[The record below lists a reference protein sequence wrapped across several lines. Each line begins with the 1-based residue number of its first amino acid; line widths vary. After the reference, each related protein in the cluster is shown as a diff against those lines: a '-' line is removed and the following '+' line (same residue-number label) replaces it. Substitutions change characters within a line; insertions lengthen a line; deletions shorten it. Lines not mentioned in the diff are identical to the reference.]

1 MKIAKWAYGKFLM
14 MLMAVF
20 VLEACQT
27 NEKMKTVNVTT
38 IEHLEVSRFMGTWF
52 EIARYDHRFEK
63 GMSEV
68 RADYTLLPNGNI
80 KVVNSGMKNGKRK
93 EIIGKA
99 RQKKGKRAGEL
110 EVSFFLCF
118 YSDYNILE
126 TDEEYNYA
134 VIGGSSGKYLW
145 ILSRSPK
152 IEGAVLDKLM
162 TKIEKRGYDTT
173 ALIFVSQK

>member
-1 MKIAKWAYGKFLM
+1 
-14 MLMAVF
+14 
-20 VLEACQT
+20 
-27 NEKMKTVNVTT
+27 
-38 IEHLEVSRFMGTWF
+38 
-52 EIARYDHRFEK
+52 
-63 GMSEV
+63 
-68 RADYTLLPNGNI
+68 
-80 KVVNSGMKNGKRK
+80 MKNGKRK

-110 EVSFFLCF
+110 EVSFFLWF

-162 TKIEKRGYDTT
+162 TKIEKRGYDTA

>member
-93 EIIGKA
+93 EIIGK
-99 RQKKGKRAGEL
+99 G
-110 EVSFFLCF
+110 V
-118 YSDYNILE
+118 
-126 TDEEYNYA
+126 
-134 VIGGSSGKYLW
+134 
-145 ILSRSPK
+145 
-152 IEGAVLDKLM
+152 
-162 TKIEKRGYDTT
+162 
-173 ALIFVSQK
+173 